1 LIGGGPF
8 TAQHD
13 FRFAFNES
21 SPSQQ
26 APAMSGSTGMR
37 PAVPTSKPHSAKTI
51 GGSWQPSE
59 DAVRQL
65 TQLGVTRE
73 FAQQQFLSLLAIGA
87 NAMYRATAGSQNI
100 LKKSGDSGSRPKQP
114 IIEDAK
120 KCPSLEIGDP
130 QLTLLTS

>member
-1 LIGGGPF
+1 MRRLSSSLHEKGLLLIGGGPF

-73 FAQQQFLSLLAIGA
+73 FAQQQI
-87 NAMYRATAGSQNI
+87 
-100 LKKSGDSGSRPKQP
+100 
-114 IIEDAK
+114 
-120 KCPSLEIGDP
+120 P
-130 QLTLLTS
+130 QFVSYWRERNVPRHSWESKYIKEVWRQ